1 MKAFYKDE
9 NFEKVYIQVKDILF
23 LMNHN
28 RTPKDVKDILKTSEI
43 NLYDV
48 DEYAT
53 FTEENVIRFLKYAYF
68 ILDTNL
74 LENRSIDYINM
85 EFKLNELNIK
95 RLKLQKKLMS
105 HRERKKSTG
114 IDDALKSLNYYRKS
128 LKDYIKNREKEMKKG
143 LKK

>member
-28 RTPKDVKDILKTSEI
+28 RTPKDVKDILKASEI

-53 FTEENVIRFLKYAYF
+53 FTEENVIRFLKYTYF
-68 ILDTNL
+68 ILDANL
-74 LENRSIDYINM
+74 LENCSMDDINK

-128 LKDYIKNREKEMKKG
+128 LKDYIENREKAMKKG

>member
-74 LENRSIDYINM
+74 LENRSMDYINM

>member
-9 NFEKVYIQVKDILF
+9 DFEKVYIQVKDILF

>member
-28 RTPKDVKDILKTSEI
+28 RTPKDVKDILKASEI

-74 LENRSIDYINM
+74 LENRSMDYINM